1 MTDQK
6 RHRRPPDDDVVFLD
20 DTSGDD
26 VSRAFEDA
34 VRAVTAVEARHRQ
47 AGSGSVFPPPQEAE
61 GSSAGS
67 PGPGPAPEIP
77 VPPQAEAHEETRS
90 SRLEA
95 ELEAERERTAKAEV
109 EIRQLRESL
118 LRKTADLENVKRRTE
133 KEKAD
138 HFRYALAEAFRDL
151 LGVVDNFER
160 ALAHAPEEILIG
172 DFGVGVGM
180 IEKQLSDVLRRYGL
194 TEVPADHLPFDP
206 NIHEAV
212 AREETSDAAPGLV
225 LAVFQK
231 GYLLNDRLLRPAM
244 VKVSALPQKS
254 RPEDGQ

>member
-6 RHRRPPDDDVVFLD
+6 KHRPPSDDEVVFLD

-47 AGSGSVFPPPQEAE
+47 GASGSVFPPADGDEIQTGSAVPRPQETA
-61 GSSAGS
+61 
-67 PGPGPAPEIP
+67 P
-77 VPPQAEAHEETRS
+77 VPQEFENVLLVRA
-90 SRLEA
+90 EA
-95 ELEAERERTAKAEV
+95 ELEAERARSEKAE
-109 EIRQLRESL
+109 EEARQLREAL

-133 KEKAD
+133 REKSD
-138 HFRYALAEAFRDL
+138 HFRFALAEAFREL

-160 ALAHAPEEILIG
+160 ALAHAPEDVLAS
-172 DFGVGVGM
+172 DFGIGVGM
-180 IEKQLSDVLRRYGL
+180 IERQLSDVLRRYGL
-194 TEVPADHLPFDP
+194 TEVPAEHLPFDP

-212 AREETSDAAPGLV
+212 AREETSDVAPGFV
-225 LAVFQK
+225 IAVFQK

-244 VKVSALPQKS
+244 VKVSALPQKP
-254 RPEDGQ
+254 RPEDAQ